1 MERVFSVLERILRL
15 TGDGLKKVMLNFR
28 LLLQVNSDL
37 DEIYNNLVVNR
48 GRDA

>member
-1 MERVFSVLERILRL
+1 MVRVFSVLERIWRL
-15 TGDGLKKVMLNFR
+15 TGDGLKEVMLEFC

-37 DEIYNNLVVNR
+37 DEINNNLVVNR